1 MIPNLVSI
9 TLVASL
15 LGAVAVFLLGRTQKS
30 AKWIA
35 LVASFVPLALA
46 TFALAAVM
54 HDAMA
59 PGSPRWATAG
69 SGCADGAA
77 TGAGYVFHE
86 CHAWIE
92 SLGINVIF
100 GLDGISAPMFFLTTL
115 LVTLGIVF
123 AWDEA
128 KRPNQFYGM
137 LLMINVAV
145 LGVFAALDLFLFYV
159 FWELTLI
166 PMAFLIGIWGGP
178 RRRYAAVKFFVYT
191 FVASLVML
199 LGFMALYFQTPLTN
213 GHHTFSFEAVA
224 AAGQGLGL
232 DLQRVVFL
240 ALFIGFATKFP
251 VVPLH
256 TWLPDAH
263 VEAPTAG
270 SVILAGVLLKLG
282 AYGLIRIALPF
293 TPLGAKAF
301 VPLMFV
307 IAVLSMLYA
316 SLICLAQRDYK
327 RLVAYSSIGTMGLV
341 LLGIAASVHTGN
353 PLGLVGANFMMLAH
367 GFISPALF
375 MLCGMLAHNL
385 GTRDIPL
392 MGGLADRLP
401 RTSFWL
407 VVFSMAGLGLPGLAA
422 FVAEFQIYAGTW
434 EAFGWLIFLPLLYL
448 ILSAGYYLW
457 AAQRALFGPFKPHPE
472 VDYHHAYDTHAFELI
487 AIVALFAFTLAY
499 GVWPRA
505 LTDIL
510 DAPVRAILAAVGG
523 T

>member
-1 MIPNLVSI
+1 VSI

-15 LGAVAVFLLGRTQKS
+15 LGAIAVFLLGRTQKS

-35 LVASFVPLALA
+35 LGASLVPLALA
-46 TFALAAVM
+46 GFALAAVM
-54 HDAMA
+54 HDAMS
-59 PGSPRWATAG
+59 PGSAPLAAAG
-69 SGCADGAA
+69 SGCADGSA

-86 CHAWIE
+86 CHSWIP
-92 SLGINVIF
+92 SLGVNVIF
-100 GLDGISAPMFFLTTL
+100 GLDGISAPMFFLTAL

-128 KRPNQFYGM
+128 RRPNQFFGM

-145 LGVFAALDLFLFYV
+145 MGVFAALDLFLFYV

-166 PMAFLIGIWGGP
+166 PMAFLIGIWGGE
-178 RRRYAAVKFFVYT
+178 RRRYAAIKFFVYT

-199 LGFMALYFQTPLTN
+199 LGFMVLYFQTGTP
-213 GHHTFSFEAVA
+213 GSGASFAFERIQRSSGA
-224 AAGQGLGL
+224 LGL
-232 DLQRVVFL
+232 DMQRLVFG

-293 TPLGAKAF
+293 APMGAKAF

-307 IAVLSMLYA
+307 IAVVSMLYA

-341 LLGIAASVHTGN
+341 LLGIAASVQTGD
-353 PLGLVGANFMMLAH
+353 PMGLVGANFMMLAH

-375 MLCGMLAHNL
+375 MLCGMLAHNI

-401 RTSFWL
+401 RTSSWI

-422 FVAEFQIYAGTW
+422 FVAEFQVYAATW
-434 EAFGWLIFLPLLYL
+434 QAFGWLVFIPLVYL
-448 ILSAGYYLW
+448 ILSAAYYLW
-457 AAQRALFGPFKPHPE
+457 AAQRALFGPFVERPE
-472 VDYHHAYDTHAFELI
+472 VDYRHAYDAHTFELV
-487 AIVALFAFTLAY
+487 ALVALFAFTLAY
-499 GVWPRA
+499 GVWPRL
-505 LTDIL
+505 LTEIL
-510 DAPVRAILAAVGG
+510 AAPVSAILTAVGG

>member
-1 MIPNLVSI
+1 MIPYLVTL

-15 LGAVAVFLLGRTQKS
+15 LGALAVFVLGRTQKS
-30 AKWIA
+30 ARTIA
-35 LVASFVPLALA
+35 LVASLVPLALA
-46 TFALAAVM
+46 TYALAAIM
-54 HDAMA
+54 MGSA
-59 PGSPRWATAG
+59 PAG

-77 TGAGYVFHE
+77 TGAGYAFHE
-86 CHAWIE
+86 CYTWIE
-92 SLGINVIF
+92 GLGVHVIF

-115 LVTLGIVF
+115 LVTLAIVF

-128 KRPNQFYGM
+128 KRPNQFFGM
-137 LLMINVAV
+137 LMLINVAV

-159 FWELTLI
+159 FWEMTLI
-166 PMAFLIGIWGGP
+166 PMAFLIGIWGGE

-191 FVASLVML
+191 FVASLIML
-199 LGFMALYFQTPLTN
+199 LGFMVLYFQA
-213 GHHTFSFEAVA
+213 GQRVFSFEAIQ
-224 AAGQGLGL
+224 AGVGNLGL
-232 DLQRVVFL
+232 DMQRIVFG

-282 AYGLIRIALPF
+282 SYGLIRIALPF
-293 TPLGAKAF
+293 APLGAKSF

-307 IAVLSMLYA
+307 IAVVSMLYA

-327 RLVAYSSIGTMGLV
+327 RMVAYSSIGSMGLV
-341 LLGIAASVHTGN
+341 LLGIAASVATGN

-375 MLCGMLAHNL
+375 MLCGMLHHNL

-422 FVAEFQIYAGTW
+422 FVAEFQIYAATW
-434 EAFGWLIFLPLLYL
+434 AAFKWLIFVALLYL
-448 ILSAGYYLW
+448 ILSAAYYLW
-457 AAQRALFGPFKPHPE
+457 AAQRALFGPFTPHPQ
-472 VDYHHAYDTHAFELI
+472 VDYHHAYDTRTFE
-487 AIVALFAFTLAY
+487 IVALVALFLFTLAY
-499 GVWPRA
+499 GIWPRA
-505 LTDIL
+505 LTEIL
-510 DAPVRAILAAVGG
+510 DAPVRAILATMGG
-523 T
+523 A

>member
-1 MIPNLVSI
+1 MENLVTI
-9 TLVASL
+9 TLIASV
-15 LGAVAVFLLGRTQKS
+15 LGALAVFILGRTQKS

-35 LVASFVPLALA
+35 LVASLIPLALA
-46 TFALAAVM
+46 TYALGSL
-54 HDAMA
+54 MA
-59 PGSPRWATAG
+59 GTAPAG
-69 SGCADGAA
+69 YGCGDV
-77 TGAGYVFHE
+77 TGQGYVFHE
-86 CHAWIE
+86 CHSWIPN
-92 SLGINVIF
+92 LGVNVIF
-100 GLDGISAPMFFLTTL
+100 GLDGISAPMFWLTTL
-115 LVTLGIVF
+115 LVTLAIVF
-123 AWDEA
+123 AWDEQ

-137 LLMINVAV
+137 ILLINVAT

-159 FWELTLI
+159 FWEMTLI

-178 RRRYAAVKFFVYT
+178 RRRYAAIKFFVYT
-191 FVASLVML
+191 FVASLIML
-199 LGFMALYFQTPLTN
+199 LGFMYLYFAAGQRD
-213 GHHTFSFEAVA
+213 FSFEAVQA
-224 AAGQGLGL
+224 GAGQLPVMA
-232 DLQRVVFL
+232 QRIVFL
-240 ALFIGFATKFP
+240 ALFVGFATKFP

-293 TPLGAKAF
+293 APLGAQWA

-375 MLCGMLAHNL
+375 MLCGMLHHNL

-392 MGGLADRLP
+392 MGGLADRIP
-401 RTSFWL
+401 RTSFWI

-422 FVAEFQIYAGTW
+422 FVAEFQIFAGVW
-434 EAFGWLIFLPLLYL
+434 DAFGALTFLPLLYL
-448 ILSAGYYLW
+448 ILAAAYYLW
-457 AAQRALFGPFKPHPE
+457 AAQRALFGPKVDRAE
-472 VDYHHAYDTHAFELI
+472 VDYHHVYDTHAFELI
-487 AIVALFAFTLAY
+487 AIAVLFAFTLAY

-505 LTDIL
+505 LTEIL
-510 DAPVRAILAAVGG
+510 DAPVRGILAAVGG
-523 T
+523 A

>member
-1 MIPNLVSI
+1 MDIPNLVSI
-9 TLVASL
+9 TLLASI
-15 LGAVAVFLLGRTQKS
+15 LGAALVFFLGRTQKS
-30 AKWIA
+30 ARMLA
-35 LVASFVPLALA
+35 LVASLVPLALA
-46 TFALAAVM
+46 AYALAAIM
-54 HDAMA
+54 MGTA
-59 PGSPRWATAG
+59 PAG

-77 TGAGYVFHE
+77 TGKGYFFHE
-86 CHAWIE
+86 CHDWIP
-92 SLGINVIF
+92 SLGVHAIF

-128 KRPNQFYGM
+128 KRPNQFFGM
-137 LLMINVAV
+137 LLLINVAV

-178 RRRYAAVKFFVYT
+178 RRRYAAIKFFVYT

-199 LGFMALYFQTPLTN
+199 LGFMVLYFQA
-213 GHHTFSFEAVA
+213 GQRTFSFEAIQ
-224 AAGQGLGL
+224 AGASGLSL
-232 DLQRVVFL
+232 TVQRVVFA

-293 TPLGAKAF
+293 VPLGAKYF

-307 IAVLSMLYA
+307 IAVVSMLYA

-353 PLGLVGANFMMLAH
+353 PMGLVGANFMMLAH

-392 MGGLADRLP
+392 MGGLADKLP

-422 FVAEFQIYAGTW
+422 FVAEFQIFAGAW
-434 EAFGWLIFLPLLYL
+434 EAFGWLIFLPLIYL
-448 ILSAGYYLW
+448 ILSAAYYLW
-457 AAQRALFGPFKPHPE
+457 AAQRALFGPFVERPG

-487 AIVALFAFTLAY
+487 ALVALFGFTLAY
-499 GVWPRA
+499 GIWPRM
-505 LTDIL
+505 LTEIL

-523 T
+523 A

>member
-1 MIPNLVSI
+1 MEIPNLVSV
-9 TLVASL
+9 TLLASL
-15 LGAVAVFLLGRTQKS
+15 VGAVVTFAAGRTQKS
-30 AKWIA
+30 ARTIA
-35 LVASFVPLALA
+35 LVASLVPLALA
-46 TFALAAVM
+46 GYALTAIM
-54 HDAMA
+54 FGYA
-59 PGSPRWATAG
+59 PAG

-77 TGAGYVFHE
+77 SGTGYAFHE
-86 CHAWIE
+86 CHDWIPR
-92 SLGINVIF
+92 LGIHAIF

-123 AWDEA
+123 AWDEQ

-137 LLMINVAV
+137 LLLINVAV

-159 FWELTLI
+159 FWEMTLI
-166 PMAFLIGIWGGP
+166 PMAFLIGIWGGE

-199 LGFMALYFQTPLTN
+199 LGFMVLYFNTGTP
-213 GHHTFSFEAVA
+213 GARSFSFEAIA
-224 AAGQGLGL
+224 RDAGELPL
-232 DLQRVVFL
+232 DLQRIVFL
-240 ALFIGFATKFP
+240 ALFVGFATKFP

-293 TPLGAKAF
+293 APLGAKAF

-341 LLGIAASVHTGN
+341 LLGIAASVHTGD

-375 MLCGMLAHNL
+375 MLCGMLHHNL

-422 FVAEFQIYAGTW
+422 FVAEFQIYAATW
-434 EAFGWLIFLPLLYL
+434 QAFAWLTFVALLYL

-457 AAQRALFGPFKPHPE
+457 AAQRALFGPFKEHPQ
-472 VDYHHAYDTHAFELI
+472 VDYHHAYDTRWFELT
-487 AIVALFAFTLAY
+487 ALAVLFGFTLAY
-499 GVWPRA
+499 GVWPRL
-505 LTDIL
+505 LTEIL
-510 DAPVRAILAAVGG
+510 DGPSRAILSAVTGG
-523 T
+523 A